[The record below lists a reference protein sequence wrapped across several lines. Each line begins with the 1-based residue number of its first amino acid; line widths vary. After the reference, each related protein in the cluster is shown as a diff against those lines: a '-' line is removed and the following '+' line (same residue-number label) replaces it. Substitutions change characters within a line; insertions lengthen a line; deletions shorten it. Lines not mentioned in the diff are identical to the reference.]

1 MKVAVFSTK
10 SYDRQFL
17 DAANREAGH
26 QLVYYDVKLDASTAT
41 LAGDAQGVCVFVHDV
56 LDRETLSILHRQGV
70 KLIALR
76 CTGFNNVDLQAAAE
90 LGLTVVRVTAYS
102 PYSVAEHAIG
112 LILTLSRKYHRAYNR
127 VREGNFSLE
136 GLLGFDLH
144 ARTVGVI
151 GTGKIGMVF
160 AEILQGFGCRLLGYD
175 VYPNDRF
182 PQLKN
187 ARYVMLDELYA
198 QSDIISLHCP
208 LLPETYHL
216 IDQRALDKM
225 KPGVILINV
234 SRGALIDTRAMIDGL
249 KSGKIG
255 ALGLDVYEEEENLF
269 FQDLSTQIIQDDLFQ
284 RLLTFP
290 NVIVTGHQA
299 FFTREALT
307 EIATTTIA
315 NLSDFEAGRLCPH
328 EIRYTPKTA

>member
-10 SYDRQFL
+10 PYDKHFL
-17 DAANREAGH
+17 NAANAGVGH
-26 QLVYYDVKLDASTAT
+26 ELVYYDTKLDANTAT
-41 LAGDAQGVCVFVHDV
+41 LVGDAPAVCVFVHDV
-56 LDRETLSILHRQGV
+56 LNRATLEILRQCGV

-76 CTGFNNVDLQAAAE
+76 CTGFNHVDLQAAGE

-102 PYSVAEHAIG
+102 PYAVAEHAVG

-127 VREGNFSLE
+127 VREGNFSLD

-144 ARTVGVI
+144 ARTVGII

-160 AEILQGFGCRLLGYD
+160 AQILEGFGCRLLGYD
-175 VYPNDRF
+175 TCPNPNF
-182 PQLKN
+182 PKLN
-187 ARYVMLDELYA
+187 RAEYVSLDELYA

-216 IDQRALDKM
+216 IDRAALAKM

-234 SRGALIDTRAMIDGL
+234 SRGALIDTEAVIEGL
-249 KSGKIG
+249 KSRKIG
-255 ALGLDVYEEEENLF
+255 ALGLDVYEEEEGLF
-269 FQDLSTQIIQDDLFQ
+269 FQDLSFQIIQDDVFQ

-290 NVIVTGHQA
+290 NVLVTGHQA
-299 FFTREALT
+299 FFTQEALT
-307 EIATTTIA
+307 DIAKITIS
-315 NLSDFEAGRLCPH
+315 NISDFAAGRPCPH
-328 EIRYTPKTA
+328 EIRYTPKP